1 MLRNMTVALPT
12 CMLLDTLVKSLF
24 EPGRVPHLHI
34 QISLLSSFFL
44 HWSHRVD
51 LHGLTLH
58 QAGLRLLGVQA
69 GLQGGPQ
76 DVHHLLDG
84 AGGVGDSLGVVDPAA
99 QQSSADVNVVILQ
112 RRSSP
117 LIFVTIPPD
126 IQRSKYY
133 YLSCA
138 FMA

>member
-1 MLRNMTVALPT
+1 
-12 CMLLDTLVKSLF
+12 MLLDTSIKSLLQS
-24 EPGRVPHLHI
+24 GCGPHLHI
-34 QISLLSSFFL
+34 QLSLLSSFFL

-99 QQSSADVNVVILQ
+99 QQSSADVDVVSLHRRVLHSFLSPFLQILC
-112 RRSSP
+112 SSA
-117 LIFVTIPPD
+117 LLCV
-126 IQRSKYY
+126 
-133 YLSCA
+133 

>member
-1 MLRNMTVALPT
+1 
-12 CMLLDTLVKSLF
+12 MLLDTLIKSLLQ
-24 EPGRVPHLHI
+24 PGRGSHLHI
-34 QISLLSSFFL
+34 QISLLSSVFL
-44 HWSHRVD
+44 HWSHRED

-58 QAGLRLLGVQA
+58 QSGLRLLWVQH
-69 GLQGGPQ
+69 GFQGGPQ

-126 IQRSKYY
+126 NESSKYY